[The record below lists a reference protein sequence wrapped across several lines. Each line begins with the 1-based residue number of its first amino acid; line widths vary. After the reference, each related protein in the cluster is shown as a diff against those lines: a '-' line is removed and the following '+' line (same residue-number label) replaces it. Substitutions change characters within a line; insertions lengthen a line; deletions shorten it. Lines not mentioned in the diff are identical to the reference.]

1 MTTAELAVGPGE
13 ITLDPPVG
21 VAIVSHSA
29 MAGSEQAIA
38 RLVASLRPDRY
49 RATVVLPEDGPLRE
63 RLEAR
68 AVASVVMPSAWWIPA
83 THWTPATFAAQVD
96 GLAAR
101 ADRLADWLREKRIG
115 LVHTNTLVTLEGALA
130 AAEIGIPHLFHS
142 RGLFDSGFP
151 PNYFSD
157 LEFVFGV
164 IDRMADGLIC
174 VSRAVRAQAEL
185 YCRLAPMFVVHDG
198 FDRMEFLG
206 SATVA
211 RDRLLL
217 LLDLPRGSRVV
228 ASLGG
233 LQRRKGQ
240 IYLVDAFALLA
251 DRHPELHLVLAG
263 GHNDEEYVRLLLER
277 IERYGLAGRIRLPG
291 NLSEPLSLLQ
301 AAEVVVQPSLSE
313 GFGLGVLEAAAAG
326 RPVVATRCGG
336 PEEIIED
343 ERSGLLVPP
352 ADPRSLARAI
362 DSLLGDAELAR
373 RLGEGAA
380 QRALRFDGRAT
391 ADSVS
396 RIYEATLSS
405 HRQAGPR
412 LVADRRRQAR
422 SLAQQALARV
432 QVARGATWTIT
443 PDGSAPPPPSRIA
456 QASSWRA
463 GLRALWRRSRP

>member
-1 MTTAELAVGPGE
+1 MTAAELAVGHGE
-13 ITLDPPVG
+13 ITSGPPVG

-49 RATVVLPEDGPLRE
+49 RATVVLPEEGPLRE

-68 AVASVVMPSAWWIPA
+68 GVASVLMPSAWWVPA

-96 GLAAR
+96 GLLGR
-101 ADRLADWLREKRIG
+101 ADRLAAWLSANRIA

-130 AAEIGIPHLFHS
+130 AAAIGIPHLFHS

-151 PNYFSD
+151 PHYFSD
-157 LEFVFGV
+157 LDFIFGV
-164 IDRMADGLIC
+164 IDRLADGLIC
-174 VSRAVRAQAEL
+174 VSRAVRAQAERH
-185 YCRLAPMFVVHDG
+185 CWLAPLFVVHDG
-198 FDRMEFLG
+198 FDRVGFLG
-206 SATVA
+206 SATVP
-211 RDRLLL
+211 RERLLV
-217 LLDLPRGSRVV
+217 LLDLPPGSRIV

-240 IYLVDAFALLA
+240 IDLVDAFALLA

-263 GHNDEEYVRLLLER
+263 GHNDEEYVRMLQAR
-277 IERYGLAGRIRLPG
+277 IAQHGLAGRIHLPG

-301 AAEVVVQPSLSE
+301 AAAVVVQPSLSE

-336 PEEIIED
+336 PEEILED

-352 ADPRSLARAI
+352 ADPGALAHAI
-362 DSLLGDAELAR
+362 GSLLDDAELAR

-380 QRALRFDGRAT
+380 QRAIFFDSRAT
-391 ADSVS
+391 ADAISQ
-396 RIYEATLSS
+396 IYEATLSS
-405 HRQAGPR
+405 HRQAGLR
-412 LVADRRRQAR
+412 LVDDRRRLAR
-422 SLAQQALARV
+422 SLAQEALARV
-432 QVARGATWTIT
+432 DVARRATWPVT
-443 PDGSAPPPPSRIA
+443 PDGSAPPPPGRSA
-456 QASSWRA
+456 PVSSWRA
-463 GLRALWRRSRP
+463 GLRALWRRFRP